1 MTNGPS
7 FWSNQEKNRLTFYA
21 PVAAELFQAIVSGTL
36 QPDERIYEENV
47 AHWLGVAKT
56 NLREALQNLEYRGL
70 VTKYLGGVA
79 S

>member
-1 MTNGPS
+1 MTNGTS

-47 AHWLGVAKT
+47 AHWLG
-56 NLREALQNLEYRGL
+56 EYRGL
-70 VTKYLGGVA
+70 VTKYLGAVA